1 MNLRV
6 AHVLYRYAGTVP
18 PEWIA
23 AEIDR
28 LKSALDAPLPP
39 KWDIPFA
46 LGKIQEVQ
54 GIVESW
60 GTVFRGF
67 TTNPYVEYTSRKYSE
82 DAQEAIKNQLRYWKT
97 FAKELKELENKGE
110 NIVPKVLALVRKKI
124 KTVRDLTTQIVE
136 FKRSTQFGI
145 WDESL
150 VRKSIQVSWV
160 SYPLDEMYSKFFAR
174 MMTAWKDQPE
184 PPLREQY
191 IGRAKLVILDPTF
204 HPQSDLN
211 VIKQVERVFRGLQKT
226 GLDEVWYG
234 PLIYLQGSARE
245 FQNLSPDEVEAYRKE
260 GYNIKDLSA
269 AGTYQVAKDEI
280 VISTPALDVA
290 GILAHEL
297 GHRYWYKV
305 MTPSQQGRFH
315 DFVQVQHSPEST
327 EFPGG
332 ETDSEGRVK
341 PVKPVSP
348 YASTNISEAFAEV
361 FRSYVLGWHL
371 DRDQLESFKSI
382 VQGVQMD
389 RRAKNL

>member
-39 KWDIPFA
+39 KWDLPFA
-46 LGKIQEVQ
+46 FSKIQEILERVQ
-54 GIVESW
+54 DW
-60 GTVFRGF
+60 GQVFRGF
-67 TTNPYVEYTSRKYSE
+67 STNPYVEHTARKYSE
-82 DAQEAIKNQLRYWKT
+82 DAQNTLKAHLQYWGT
-97 FAKELKELENKGE
+97 FARELKELESKGE
-110 NIVPKVLALVRKKI
+110 NLVPKVLAIMRRKI
-124 KTVRDLTTQIVE
+124 KTVRDLTTQIVG
-136 FKRSTQFGI
+136 FKRSIQYGI
-145 WDESL
+145 WDEALVQKSVQVYAVSL
-150 VRKSIQVSWV
+150 
-160 SYPLDEMYSKFFAR
+160 PLDDMYRQFFTR
-174 MMTAWKDQPE
+174 MTVAWKDQPE

-191 IGRAKLVILDPTF
+191 IGRTKLVILDPTF
-204 HPQSDLN
+204 HPQSDRN
-211 VIKQVERVFRGLQKT
+211 VIKQVEQVFRGLQKT

-234 PLIYLQGSARE
+234 PLIYLQGTART
-245 FQNLSPDEVEAYRKE
+245 FQNLSPEEEEAYRKE
-260 GYNIKDLSA
+260 GYDIKSLFA
-269 AGTYQVAKDEI
+269 AGTYQLSKDEI
-280 VISTPALDVA
+280 ILSTGSLDVA
-290 GILAHEL
+290 GVLAHEL

-305 MTPSQQGRFH
+305 MTPSQRGRFH
-315 DFVQVQHSPEST
+315 DLVQVQASPESP

-341 PVKPVSP
+341 PVKPVST